1 MFVQNLF
8 QDYYEPTLEDN
19 YRKCMTTVGKQSCLI
34 DVTDTSGFN
43 RYAFLLESELRRADA
58 FVCMYAVDDLSSY
71 ESMDGYIKKIRLI
84 KPNAPI
90 ILVGNKI
97 DLESGPL

>member
-34 DVTDTSGFN
+34 D
-43 RYAFLLESELRRADA
+43 A
-58 FVCMYAVDDLSSY
+58 MDDLSSY
-71 ESMDGYIKKIRLI
+71 ESMDGYIKKTRLV

-97 DLESGPL
+97 DLPSTS